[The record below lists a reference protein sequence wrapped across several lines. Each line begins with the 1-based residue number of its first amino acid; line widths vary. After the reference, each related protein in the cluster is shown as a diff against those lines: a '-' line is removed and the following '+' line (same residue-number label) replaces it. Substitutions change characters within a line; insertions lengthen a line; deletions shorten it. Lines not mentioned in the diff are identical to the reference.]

1 MKKLFKKLLIIAAV
15 VLISGCEE
23 QTMEVGKSAP
33 DIAVKDA
40 KGQFIDLD
48 TYQDKPVLLEF
59 LSKTCGSCL
68 ASIPKLNEMRTKNP
82 EKLGII
88 AIATDIEEGKLN
100 AFAKEY
106 SINYPLVAD
115 QLGITQERYQV
126 IGFPTMIYLDRQH
139 KVVKIEQ
146 GLTTNP
152 NWIAETSAWIEGQF

>member
-68 ASIPKLNEMRTKNP
+68 ASIPKLNEMRAKNP
-82 EKLGII
+82 DKLGII
-88 AIATDIEEGKLN
+88 AIATDIEEDKLT

-106 SINYPLVAD
+106 NISYPLVAD

-126 IGFPTMIYLDRQH
+126 IVFPRWFISRPPAEGG
-139 KVVKIEQ
+139 KIEQ
-146 GLTTNP
+146 ELTTNP
-152 NWIAETSAWIEGQF
+152 NWIAETSIWIEEQF